1 LGSFK
6 PSLCVPL
13 ISICPEGSIN
23 EGNFFIFVLTVVGV
37 SIIIMIYYVL
47 QILDVSCQKITNLC
61 RRKENKDLN
70 ENKFRIDIGFQN
82 LSVQLRDG
90 RKILQNVCG
99 EFKNGRL
106 TAIMGLSG
114 SGKT

>member
-1 LGSFK
+1 MKSRTEWFK
-6 PSLCVPL
+6 EFQNV
-13 ISICPEGSIN
+13 IHKYWM
-23 EGNFFIFVLTVVGV
+23 FHV
-37 SIIIMIYYVL
+37 
-47 QILDVSCQKITNLC
+47 KITNLC